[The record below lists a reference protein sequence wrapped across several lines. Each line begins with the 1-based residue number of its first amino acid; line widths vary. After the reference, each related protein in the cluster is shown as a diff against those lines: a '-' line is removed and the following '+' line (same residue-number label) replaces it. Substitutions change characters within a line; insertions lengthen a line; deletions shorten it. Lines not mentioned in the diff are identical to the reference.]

1 MLIMKWI
8 WNSPSSVIQEV
19 VSRMTALVTLEV
31 VGPVLLVVLRVPPVW
46 ALGVNS
52 HKLHGS
58 PLCLPT
64 STAASL
70 VTNGSVCVCVCVY
83 ECERVPFH
91 PIRPLGCRSV
101 SRSSSLWISRNT
113 RTTERGE
120 SNCRMKHF
128 KPCERVTRQAALPS
142 FSETP

>member
-1 MLIMKWI
+1 
-8 WNSPSSVIQEV
+8 
-19 VSRMTALVTLEV
+19 MTALVTLEV

-70 VTNGSVCVCVCVY
+70 VTNGSVCVCVCVCTSVNACLSIRLDHWAVDPFPGPAL
-83 ECERVPFH
+83 CE
-91 PIRPLGCRSV
+91 S
-101 SRSSSLWISRNT
+101 
-113 RTTERGE
+113 
-120 SNCRMKHF
+120 
-128 KPCERVTRQAALPS
+128 A
-142 FSETP
+142 ETHGPQNEENLTAG